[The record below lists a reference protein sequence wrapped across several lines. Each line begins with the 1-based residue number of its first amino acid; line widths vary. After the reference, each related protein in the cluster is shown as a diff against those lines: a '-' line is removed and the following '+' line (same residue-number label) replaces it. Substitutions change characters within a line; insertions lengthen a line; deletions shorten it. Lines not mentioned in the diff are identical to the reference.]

1 MKFRRRLSPNVNLN
15 LVPMIDIVFQLIIF
29 FMVATTLS
37 ISPGIPIAL
46 PASTT
51 AEQVVMT
58 KLVVTNGTHGILVTA
73 DDFAADNM
81 DISGNLGHGVVANF
95 VNSLAVLTS
104 QVNDNGLRGFDI
116 VGMDGLLV
124 SKSTVSGSG
133 AEGIAAIDGANVR
146 VDGTSVSGSNG
157 TGVLI
162 VAVVNVAVSVGAV
175 GNACGLPAIALPCGT
190 SASIRSLRP

>member
-58 KLVVTNGTHGILVTA
+58 KLVVTVVSEDEIYLNREKYTLAGL
-73 DDFAADNM
+73 AAALAQIPVAGNDEAKGAIIEG
-81 DISGNLGHGVVANF
+81 DSGVSY
-95 VNSLAVLTS
+95 SL
-104 QVNDNGLRGFDI
+104 
-116 VGMDGLLV
+116 M
-124 SKSTVSGSG
+124 
-133 AEGIAAIDGANVR
+133 VR
-146 VDGTSVSGSNG
+146 VLDALRQNGYTAANLKTKPMDRGSQ
-157 TGVLI
+157 
-162 VAVVNVAVSVGAV
+162 
-175 GNACGLPAIALPCGT
+175 
-190 SASIRSLRP
+190 